1 METIVKVIDNRGE
14 INYDERFLS
23 ADDVVLAFS
32 GHCYESGWEFRGCL
46 EFPKYNGVFVLINC
60 YDENDQLVDQVVVDA
75 NDLDRKLEE
84 LEGVAK
90 VVLSNEFDADEDQY
104 FLGGLVSS

>member
-14 INYDERFLS
+14 VNYDERFLS

-32 GHCYESGWEFRGCL
+32 GKSYGCGWEFRGCL

-60 YDENDQLVDQVVVDA
+60 YDENDQRIDQVVVDA
-75 NDLDRKLEE
+75 NDLNQTLEE
-84 LEGVAK
+84 LEDVAK
-90 VVLSNEFDADEDQY
+90 VVLSNEFNADEDQY
-104 FLGGLVSS
+104 FLGGLE